1 MNRPATRSIKLAV
14 VAVLVVLAIGAYKL
28 RSGRVT
34 ASQPAAPA
42 KAASDMKPAEEGPPM
57 TVEPAPRQGEEV
69 ALPASDVVGTSAPR
83 TK

>member
-34 ASQPAAPA
+34 GSQPAAA
-42 KAASDMKPAEEGPPM
+42 EAAADMKPAEKGPPM
-57 TVEPAPRQGEEV
+57 TVEPAPRQREEV
-69 ALPASDVVGTSAPR
+69 ALPASEVVGSSAPR